1 MWQEALISPL
11 PRGRNK
17 MLSLETGLGPQIPA
31 SKAQALATEIFC
43 LSPNHSLLK
52 DGVLVSW

>member
-1 MWQEALISPL
+1 
-11 PRGRNK
+11 